1 MFKYV
6 QRKTCPI
13 MLLWL
18 FFSWDADILWMLQL
32 SQMINIFPMTP
43 FASKITTAAYRS
55 VKTLTVHKI
64 SAFLFA
70 VSVIDSNKLHF
81 HEWEASV

>member
-1 MFKYV
+1 
-6 QRKTCPI
+6 
-13 MLLWL
+13 
-18 FFSWDADILWMLQL
+18 
-32 SQMINIFPMTP
+32 MTP

-81 HEWEASV
+81 HE